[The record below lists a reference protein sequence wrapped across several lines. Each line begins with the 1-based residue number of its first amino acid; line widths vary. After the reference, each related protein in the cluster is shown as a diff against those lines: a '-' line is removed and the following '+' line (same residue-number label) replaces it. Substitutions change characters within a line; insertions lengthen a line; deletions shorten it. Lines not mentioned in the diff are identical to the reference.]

1 MRTAYFTLA
10 VAAALAATTANA
22 VHLNAEPHLEAD
34 LEADLEAPHKYT
46 DPNEETTISPK
57 HFNALLRNSN
67 DAEVNTK
74 TGEKRWKA
82 KEGNPKRLWEPMTD
96 DLHVWC
102 FCKVDVLSLD
112 VDEGTKTSKEK
123 DVKALFDSKQG
134 TQRTKQQA
142 NYTQVKKGLNK
153 LRTIHEGCPGYTN
166 DDSAKKKGFYACQTT
181 PLSEENDENVPME
194 LRYPENFYGNS
205 DRSDNFNIATYI
217 GKKTV
222 QIVLKI
228 GATVAVMPIIGA
240 INGGLFAAGTSCD
253 LAENTFKAIW

>member
-1 MRTAYFTLA
+1 MRATNFFGSALLLVSFGQEVRSDLMTHYTLA
-10 VAAALAATTANA
+10 AAAALAATTANA

-134 TQRTKQQA
+134 TQRTKQ
-142 NYTQVKKGLNK
+142 
-153 LRTIHEGCPGYTN
+153 
-166 DDSAKKKGFYACQTT
+166 
-181 PLSEENDENVPME
+181 
-194 LRYPENFYGNS
+194 
-205 DRSDNFNIATYI
+205 
-217 GKKTV
+217 
-222 QIVLKI
+222 
-228 GATVAVMPIIGA
+228 
-240 INGGLFAAGTSCD
+240 
-253 LAENTFKAIW
+253 